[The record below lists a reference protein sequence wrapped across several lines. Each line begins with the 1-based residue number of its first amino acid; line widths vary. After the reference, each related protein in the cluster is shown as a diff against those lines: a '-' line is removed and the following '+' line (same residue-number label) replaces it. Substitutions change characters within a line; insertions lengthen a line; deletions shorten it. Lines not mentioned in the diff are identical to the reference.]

1 MRITPLDIIQK
12 KFSTASRGGY
22 DNREVD
28 SFLEELRA
36 SMEEDLKENQRLRDM
51 LGRRD
56 AENAELRSNEGE
68 IKETLLL
75 ARRLTDEM
83 DRNARREADVI
94 VGEARIE
101 AERILMTAADERR
114 DIQTEIVQLR
124 SQRLRLLADLK
135 AVVDV
140 YGRMIRDLE
149 SEGVAS

>member
-12 KFSTASRGGY
+12 KFSTASRAGY
-22 DNREVD
+22 DSREVD
-28 SFLEELRA
+28 VFLEELRA

-114 DIQTEIVQLR
+114 DIQTEVVQLR

-149 SEGVAS
+149 SEGLAT